1 LHNKISDAESFFETA
16 SKEELIDYLVKTI
29 EKEVSKGDD
38 ADCDLVRECSDWL
51 DELTEDEVTFTPEE
65 LERKLAQ
72 LKAGSE
78 SKKPVKICKKAK
90 LKTFVRVALI
100 AAVIF
105 AISLVSLSAVA
116 MNKGYGS
123 AWEYI
128 SSNVEKIFGLNQ
140 GEAINGDGITVIKNS
155 ETVRYSNVNEFLKA
169 ESLNI
174 LYPSVLP
181 EDNLIS
187 EIHIVEKT
195 DNQFMIYFI
204 FSKDTNSLNITN
216 YYSSNPAELKGVE
229 CITINNFNYYV
240 KRISEDIYYAIL
252 QYNGIEYIIQSN
264 SYDDLLIILNNM
276 KGMTP

>member
-16 SKEELIDYLVKTI
+16 SKEELIHYLVKTI

>member
-1 LHNKISDAESFFETA
+1 MHNKISDAESFFETA

>member
-1 LHNKISDAESFFETA
+1 MHNKISDAESFFETA
-16 SKEELIDYLVKTI
+16 SKEELIHYLVKTI